1 MLNIR
6 KNRQQENLMD
16 ASIFGLIVFF
26 IVIITLMMMVGVL
39 VMMDTVAVEMHTD
52 DTTTKLPRVE

>member
-1 MLNIR
+1 
-6 KNRQQENLMD
+6 MD